1 MPIAT
6 EPERTLTEAG
16 LSITNQSRLSY
27 ALLVFNHSY
36 NGSFVIH
43 SWHTSSFSLHH
54 FGMDWS
60 GHPSRN
66 NQQKESLLV
75 IMTTAT
81 SQRLPICVGVLLGH
95 CAIKL
100 NAYFEKSFHSH
111 AHLCANL
118 WKGHSLSRLAS
129 LFEFW
134 RMVVSSECLVVFF
147 FVFFV
152 FGFFLHL
159 IVKEEI
165 SQLALLVLSFVGFA
179 FITIFWLPVSL
190 ENLWFSPPK
199 YCTYCTGL
207 LSLSDCKR

>member
-152 FGFFLHL
+152 FCFFFAFNSKGGDQSACTACFELCRFCFHHHL
-159 IVKEEI
+159 LVACVPGKP
-165 SQLALLVLSFVGFA
+165 LVLS
-179 FITIFWLPVSL
+179 S
-190 ENLWFSPPK
+190 
-199 YCTYCTGL
+199 
-207 LSLSDCKR
+207 